1 MIEFIKQIEESIPT
15 LQLRREQ
22 IQAEENVS
30 FFKWLKEQLSG
41 NIRYSSL
48 EEIKKIEFYLT
59 HTVQK
64 LYAIHK
70 VSIFRILISQ
80 NIHVLP
86 SVLKKFRL
94 TQIPPFDSES
104 WASFGNNSLSNAGDA
119 YSSFSSFDS
128 YDNISNSSPTFLNV
142 REYSIFFTSWLCR

>member
-30 FFKWLKEQLSG
+30 VFKWLKEQLSG

-48 EEIKKIEFYLT
+48 EEIKKIEYYLT

-64 LYAIHK
+64 LYTIHK
-70 VSIFRILISQ
+70 VSIIFSHRLQ
-80 NIHVLP
+80 NFEYVQ
-86 SVLKKFRL
+86 S
-94 TQIPPFDSES
+94 T
-104 WASFGNNSLSNAGDA
+104 
-119 YSSFSSFDS
+119 
-128 YDNISNSSPTFLNV
+128 
-142 REYSIFFTSWLCR
+142 RE